1 MADRRVPLA
10 VAIAVVAVVAAIALA
25 IAGEPGAGIFIA
37 LLAVPPALFLFDASR
52 RG

>member
-1 MADRRVPLA
+1 MIRRLGGSGVSLGGL
-10 VAIAVVAVVAAIALA
+10 VAAIALA